1 MIPTMPEITFAVVMV
16 AVNVAIYMWF
26 RKSEAAGSARR
37 MMNMITRAG
46 VDRRIVSSDDPHT
59 GAVMKAAWRQCRR
72 CPREDLC
79 ERWLRGEVDG
89 ANAFCPN
96 AGTFRALA

>member
-1 MIPTMPEITFAVVMV
+1 MIPTMPEITFAIVMV
-16 AVNVAIYMWF
+16 AVNVAIFMWF

-37 MMNMITRAG
+37 MMHMITRAG
-46 VDRRIVSSDDPHT
+46 LDRRIVSSNDPRT
-59 GAVMKAAWRQCRR
+59 GAVMKAARSRCRK

-79 ERWLRGEVDG
+79 ERWLSGEVEG
-89 ANAFCPN
+89 ENVFCPN